1 MQRGPTREAPLAGAA
16 PHHYARPMPSGT
28 PPSASPARPGSR
40 DTLIAFLFMGVS
52 ITLLPFMNV
61 AAKYLSTDYPT
72 TQILWARY
80 TGHLVFMIAM
90 FMPRHGIGLL
100 RATRPGVHIVRSL
113 LMFVS
118 TVCFFTALRWIP
130 VPTASAINFTGPL
143 IVTALAAPML
153 GEAVGPR
160 RWAAVAVGFAGA
172 MIIIRPGGA
181 DTHWAMLLVL
191 VTAFSY
197 ALYQI
202 VTRKT
207 SSVDT
212 PETSITYIAVVG
224 AALSSL
230 VVPFDWVTPDNAID
244 IGLFCLLGLIGGF
257 AVGMVLVMLF
267 KYRHVKILGRG
278 DLSQTAP
285 PGLVV
290 DNSDLPEPEPEPD
303 QPGPWGPEIK
313 GPWIKTQPRPDTPP
327 RRRSTI
333 PRAGDRKKD

>member
-1 MQRGPTREAPLAGAA
+1 MIEN
-16 PHHYARPMPSGT
+16 
-28 PPSASPARPGSR
+28 RPGTR

-61 AAKYLSTDYPT
+61 AAKYLSVEYPT

-80 TGHLVFMIAM
+80 TGHLVFMMAM
-90 FMPRHGIGLL
+90 FMPRHGLGLL

-153 GEAVGPR
+153 GETVGPR

-191 VTAFSY
+191 VTALSY
-197 ALYQI
+197 ALYQV

-224 AALSSL
+224 AALSSI
-230 VVPFDWVTPDNAID
+230 VVPFDWVTPHSALHL
-244 IGLFCLLGLIGGF
+244 GLFCLLGLIGGVGHYFIIRAFQLGEASLLAPF
-257 AVGMVLVMLF
+257 AYGQLIMATVLSWLVFETFPDLWTFVGAGVIVASGLYIT
-267 KYRHVKILGRG
+267 YRESRRKVTVTR
-278 DLSQTAP
+278 
-285 PGLVV
+285 
-290 DNSDLPEPEPEPD
+290 D
-303 QPGPWGPEIK
+303 QPSGE
-313 GPWIKTQPRPDTPP
+313 T
-327 RRRSTI
+327 
-333 PRAGDRKKD
+333 

>member
-1 MQRGPTREAPLAGAA
+1 
-16 PHHYARPMPSGT
+16 MPSGT
-28 PPSASPARPGSR
+28 PPSAPARSGPP
-40 DTLIAFLFMGVS
+40 DILIAFLFMGAA

-61 AAKYLSTDYPT
+61 TAKYLSAEYPT

-80 TGHLVFMIAM
+80 TGHLVFMILM
-90 FMPRHGIGLL
+90 FMPRQGLSLL

-118 TVCFFTALRWIP
+118 TVCYFTALRWIS
-130 VPTASAINFTGPL
+130 VPTATAINFTGPL

-153 GEAVGPR
+153 GEAVGLR

-172 MIIIRPGGA
+172 MIIIRPGGS

-191 VTAFSY
+191 GTALSY

-207 SSVDT
+207 STVDT

-230 VVPFDWVTPDNAID
+230 AVPFDWVTPHSALHL
-244 IGLFCLLGLIGGF
+244 GLFCLLGFIGGVGHYFIIRAFQLGEASLLAPF
-257 AVGMVLVMLF
+257 AYGQLIMATILSWLAFGTWPDLWTFVGAGVIVASGLYIT
-267 KYRHVKILGRG
+267 YRE
-278 DLSQTAP
+278 T
-285 PGLVV
+285 
-290 DNSDLPEPEPEPD
+290 
-303 QPGPWGPEIK
+303 
-313 GPWIKTQPRPDTPP
+313 
-327 RRRSTI
+327 RRK
-333 PRAGDRKKD
+333 AG